1 MRINRIGTLL
11 LTISLVWSLLLP
23 MHAAEHA
30 YAAEAAPVMKKMQGY
45 TPISGNWMPEGNAAV
60 NGSSGADANAF
71 FMSSTGVGSYF
82 EYEATITVD
91 QTTPFGVSSLLFRS
105 NADGSKGYVVSLDP
119 NMDKIRLFDW
129 ASNQDIGQ
137 PYALAL
143 EPGTPYHVKVS
154 GDGMSLR
161 VYVDDQLA
169 LDVQSASYSSGNVGL
184 HIYNG
189 NVRFTEVSTR
199 EINTNIS
206 GWSTS
211 GGQWT
216 MSSQGLA
223 VAASENENA
232 YAIASTNGDDLTYEA
247 DILIR
252 DRYAVA
258 AMLIRSNASGSQAY
272 ALQVDPNAGRIRLI
286 DTNGD
291 RELGVSTTELEVGAV
306 YHVRIKAEQSR
317 LEVYFGGGYAPKIAV
332 TDHAYP
338 AGQIGLQLY
347 NGAAVF
353 QNMTVSAFRT
363 NMGGWSAAAGVWTP
377 HLEGLKGV
385 SAGTGTSSRL
395 SASAASDLVLEGDVT
410 VASSAGAAGLLFR
423 SNAGGTSGY
432 VAEINAAANQIR
444 LLRASDRSVIASS
457 PLAVQI
463 GKSYH
468 IEAAASGADI
478 KIYLEAFAE
487 PALSVQNN
495 EFISGT
501 AGLEVTDGTAYF
513 QNIYMTD
520 KADYQ
525 AELYRPQYH
534 FTQPRGWASDP
545 NGLVFFQG
553 EYHLFHQDGG
563 QWAHAVSTDLVHWKL
578 LPIAIEW
585 NEMGHAWSG
594 SAVADTANQSGLFN
608 GVAGGGLIAYYTSF
622 NPDKWN
628 GNQKIGVAYSSDKG
642 RTWSF
647 YEDNPVIENIGGAGA
662 GWDFRD
668 PKVVWDEE
676 HNQWVMVVS
685 GGDHIR
691 FFTSV
696 NLLDWTPIDSFG
708 YGAYVHNG
716 GVWECPDFFPLV
728 VDGVKKWVLMIST
741 GARAETNGSDAEYF
755 VGSFDGQRFT
765 SDNTPETVL
774 RHESGRDMYAA
785 MTFADMPD
793 GRRVKIGWMSNWDYP
808 FSFPTAPWK
817 GQMSVPRE
825 LKLKPNDN
833 GDIRLVQQPIEEL
846 EILRGDGLS
855 WSNEVITPE
864 SGNLLSGVTGTA
876 YEIVAEL
883 ELPDEQA
890 AAEFGFGVRELGGEQ
905 TVIGYQTGS
914 NNLFVDR
921 TAAGRNDFTQLFRP
935 VQGANLTLDADRRI
949 QLRIFVDESSVE
961 VFGQDGSAV
970 ISSLI
975 FPGAARDGMSFY
987 AKGGNIKVVSMDVYP
1002 LKSIWR
1008 EEASSSQAAGKIVMD
1023 ARALELAVGQTHR
1036 LYASVLP
1043 HSAADKALTW
1053 STSNAAVAG
1062 ISGTD
1067 SRSVSVTA
1075 AGEGR
1080 AILTASTPDGGIIG
1094 QTVVTVGKLQTN
1106 LTGWHAASKGE
1117 WFTTAD
1123 GISGRFDK
1131 DSNYMSAVSARN
1143 FTYEADL
1150 KLDSAGGAAS
1160 MLFRANADGSSGYY
1174 FNVDPNMKAV
1184 RLFYKDNGAFQDDQL
1199 VAKVPTYISPGKT
1212 YRIKIVASGS
1222 NIKIY
1227 FDGSSE
1233 PIIDINDVT
1242 FAKGYFGLNV
1252 FGGKASYQNVIATAA
1267 EPLQEKVYK
1276 IVNPSSGK
1284 VLEADNGTNGA
1295 RVRIQTDSGAD
1306 SQKWYVEEAAD
1317 GTFTIRGAFSGKAL
1331 DASGSDNGSHLQIWR
1346 NFGFGNQ
1353 RWTMPENEDGTIGI
1367 VAVNSGKGLD
1377 VDSGSTEAGTAVQ
1390 LWERNT
1396 FAAQKWSLVELVPPS
1411 GGDEGSE
1418 EEGSGD
1424 GGSSN
1429 PDEGNGGE
1437 SGGNS
1442 GEGSSGI
1449 GTGLPNPSASGS
1461 GAITTLMDG
1470 QAESLAT
1477 AKTEQTSEGSLTT
1490 IVVDTGKLKL
1500 LLGAGQNHN
1509 LAIKAVTAE
1518 EVRLEGLTAA
1528 VMELLSSSGST
1539 LTLHTAFGIF
1549 PLEASKDWKKTLASF
1564 GSAVS
1569 IDDIKVSFRFG
1580 KASEQ
1585 IQKLS
1590 KATAS
1595 KGGYT
1600 LLSGPI
1606 LAVMSLSYGDLS
1618 INISSEG
1625 KTVKYLALP
1634 AKMDPAKLA
1643 TAAAVYA
1650 DGSINHLPTVIERIG
1665 QTDYARVIDWN
1676 NSSMYTLIANA
1687 PSFFDTEGHW
1697 AKKAIDNLS
1706 SRLILTGSEA
1716 HVFSPKRN
1724 VTRSEFGAIL
1734 VRSLGLMQPVE
1745 GGSRFLDV
1753 IESMWDHDAIVIAAD
1768 KGLISGYEDGSFR
1781 GSTSMTREQGMVML
1795 ANALKQVLGETYI
1808 PLTAAEE
1815 AEILEQYGD
1824 CEAASAWA
1832 RPSIAYLIK
1841 AGIVKGD
1848 VNKQILPKHS
1858 LSRAQAA
1865 TIIHNLLKQVSYI

>member
-1 MRINRIGTLL
+1 MRINRIGALL
-11 LTISLVWSLLLP
+11 LTVSLIWSLLLP
-23 MHAAEHA
+23 MQSAEHVHAADP
-30 YAAEAAPVMKKMQGY
+30 APVMKKMQGY
-45 TPISGNWMPEGNAAV
+45 TPISGSWVTEGNAAV
-60 NGSSGADANAF
+60 SGSSGPDANAF

-91 QTTPFGVSSLLFRS
+91 ENTPYGVGSLVFRS

-119 NMDKIRLFDW
+119 NMDKVRLFDW
-129 ASNQDIGQ
+129 ATNQDVGQ

-143 EPGTPYHVKVS
+143 EPGKPYHVKVS
-154 GDGMSLR
+154 GDGSSLR
-161 VYVDDQLA
+161 VYVDEQMA
-169 LDVQSASYSSGNVGL
+169 QDVQSAFYSSGNVGL

-189 NVRFTEVSTR
+189 KVHFTEVSTR
-199 EINTNIS
+199 EINTNIT
-206 GWSTS
+206 GWNTS
-211 GGQWT
+211 SGQWT
-216 MSSQGLA
+216 LSSQGLA
-223 VAASENENA
+223 ASASENENA
-232 YAIASTNGDDLTYEA
+232 YAIASTYGDDLTYEA

-258 AMLIRSNASGSQAY
+258 AMLLRSNASGSQAY

-291 RELGVSTTELEVGAV
+291 RELGVFTTELEVGEV
-306 YHVRIKAEQSR
+306 YRVRIKAEQSK
-317 LEVYFGGGYAPKIAV
+317 LEVYFGSGYAPKITV

-338 AGQIGLQLY
+338 AGQVGLQLY

-353 QNMTVSAFRT
+353 QNMTVSVFRT
-363 NMGGWSAAAGVWTP
+363 NMGGWSADTGAWTP

-385 SAGTGTSSRL
+385 STGTGTSSRM

-410 VASSAGAAGLLFR
+410 VASAAGAAGLLFR
-423 SNAGGTSGY
+423 SNANGNSGY

-444 LLRASDRSVIASS
+444 LLRAGDRSVIASS
-457 PLAVQI
+457 PLTVQI

-468 IEAAASGADI
+468 LEAAVNGADI
-478 KIYLEAFAE
+478 KIYLEAYAE
-487 PALSVQNN
+487 PAISVQNN
-495 EFISGT
+495 EFPGGLT
-501 AGLEVTDGTAYF
+501 GLEVTDGTAYF
-513 QNIYMTD
+513 QNIYLMD

-525 AELYRPQYH
+525 TEQYRPQYH
-534 FTQPRGWASDP
+534 FTQPRRWASDP

-594 SAVADTANQSGLFN
+594 SAVADTENKSGLFN
-608 GVAGGGLIAYYTSF
+608 GVTGGGLIAYYTSF

-647 YEDNPVIENIGGAGA
+647 YEGNPVIENIGGAGA

-696 NLLDWTPIDSFG
+696 NLLDWTAVDSFG

-755 VGSFDGQRFT
+755 IGSFDGQRFT
-765 SDNTPETVL
+765 SDNPPETVL

-785 MTFADMPD
+785 MTFANMPD
-793 GRRVKIGWMSNWDYP
+793 GRRVELGWMSNWDYP
-808 FSFPTAPWK
+808 FAFPTSPWK

-825 LKLKPNDN
+825 LMLKQNEN
-833 GDIRLVQQPIEEL
+833 GGIHLVQKPIGEL
-846 EILRGDGLS
+846 ETLRGDAMS

-864 SGNLLSGVTGTA
+864 SGNLLAGVTGSA

-883 ELPDEQA
+883 ELPVEQA
-890 AAEFGFGVRELGGEQ
+890 AAEFGFGVRELGGEK

-914 NNLFVDR
+914 NTLFVDR
-921 TAAGRNDFTQLFRP
+921 TAAGKNDFTELFRP
-935 VQGANLTLDADRRI
+935 VQEANLSPDANRHI

-987 AKGGNIKVVSMDVYP
+987 AKGGNVKVVSMDVYP
-1002 LKSIWR
+1002 LKSIWS
-1008 EEASSSQAAGKIVMD
+1008 EEAGAGETAGKIVMD
-1023 ARALELAVGQTHR
+1023 AGTLELSVGQAHR

-1062 ISGTD
+1062 VSGTD
-1067 SRSVSVTA
+1067 SRSVQVTA

-1080 AILTASTPDGGIIG
+1080 AVLTASTQAGGVVS

-1106 LTGWHAASKGE
+1106 LTGWHAATKGE
-1117 WFTTAD
+1117 WLTTLD

-1131 DSNYMSAVSARN
+1131 DSSYMSAVSARN

-1174 FNVDPNMKAV
+1174 FNIDPNMKAL

-1199 VAKVPTYISPGKT
+1199 VAKVPAFISTGKT
-1212 YRIKIVASGS
+1212 YRIRIVASGS

-1227 FDGSSE
+1227 FDGGSE
-1233 PIIDINDVT
+1233 PIIDVNDVT
-1242 FAKGYFGLNV
+1242 FARGYFGLNV
-1252 FGGKASYQNVIATAA
+1252 FGGKVSYQNVIAAAA

-1276 IVNPSSGK
+1276 IVNPNSGK

-1295 RVRIQTDSGAD
+1295 HVRIQTDSGAE
-1306 SQKWYVEEAAD
+1306 SQKWYVEEAVD
-1317 GTFTIRGAFSGKAL
+1317 GTFTIRGALSGKAL
-1331 DASGSDNGSHLQIWR
+1331 DASGSDNGSPMQIWR

-1353 RWTMPENEDGTIGI
+1353 RFTLPDNEDGTIGI

-1377 VDSGSTEAGTAVQ
+1377 VDSGRTEAGTAVQ
-1390 LWERNT
+1390 LWERND
-1396 FAAQKWSLVELVPPS
+1396 FAAQKWTLVELVS
-1411 GGDEGSE
+1411 QAGGDGSVGGDEGDGSGGGE
-1418 EEGSGD
+1418 SGNPDEGSGD
-1424 GGSSN
+1424 
-1429 PDEGNGGE
+1429 PDEGTPGNGTVSTD
-1437 SGGNS
+1437 SGV
-1442 GEGSSGI
+1442 I
-1449 GTGLPNPSASGS
+1449 GS
-1461 GAITTLMDG
+1461 GLITTLMDG
-1470 QAESLAT
+1470 QAVSFAA
-1477 AKTEQTSEGSLTT
+1477 AKTEQTAEGSLTT
-1490 IVVDTGKLKL
+1490 IVLDADELKRLLGTGK
-1500 LLGAGQNHN
+1500 NHS
-1509 LAIKAVTAE
+1509 LAIHARAAE

-1528 VMELLSSSGST
+1528 EIDLLSGSGST
-1539 LTLHTAFGIF
+1539 LTIHTAYGIF
-1549 PLEASKDWKKTLASF
+1549 PLEASKDWKKNLASF
-1564 GSAVS
+1564 GSTVS
-1569 IDDIKVSFRFG
+1569 SEDIKVSGRFG

-1585 IQKLS
+1585 VLKLS
-1590 KATAS
+1590 KATAA
-1595 KGGYT
+1595 KGSYV
-1600 LLSGPI
+1600 LLADPI
-1606 LAVMSLSYGDLS
+1606 LAEVSLSYGDLS
-1618 INISSEG
+1618 VEMSSEG
-1625 KTVKYLALP
+1625 KTVIYLALP
-1634 AKMDPAKLA
+1634 DQMDPAKPA

-1650 DGSINHLPTVIERIG
+1650 DGSISPLPTVIERVG

-1676 NSSMYTLIANA
+1676 NNSMFTLVANGQT
-1687 PSFFDTEGHW
+1687 FLDTDSHW
-1697 AKKAIDNLS
+1697 AKEAIDSLS
-1706 SRLILTGSEA
+1706 SRLILTGTGEQL
-1716 HVFSPKRN
+1716 FSPKRD
-1724 VTRSEFGAIL
+1724 VTRSEFAAVL
-1734 VRSLGLMQPVE
+1734 VRSLGFMKPAAAGE
-1745 GGSRFLDV
+1745 SPFLDV
-1753 IESMWDHDAIVIAAD
+1753 KDGMWEHDAVFIAAE
-1768 KGLISGYEDGSFR
+1768 KGLISGYDDGNFH
-1781 GSTSMTREQGMVML
+1781 GSASLTREQGMVML
-1795 ANALKQVLGETYI
+1795 ANAIKHILGDSFI
-1808 PLTAAEE
+1808 ALTPAEE
-1815 AEILEQYGD
+1815 AEILKHYGD
-1824 CEAASAWA
+1824 GEAASAWA

-1848 VNKQILPKHS
+1848 ASKQILPKQS

-1865 TIIHNLLKQVSYI
+1865 TIIHNLLKQISYI